1 MKKAIAVIRTI
12 NKSSRGYQQQ
22 IRKINQYT
30 DENGIQVVRFQIEL
44 GVEGKN
50 LNRFEWKKTMK
61 YINNHPNEVNLIL
74 VCTYDRILDDFHNT
88 AKLMRRLKIKGI
100 RILSIQETIP
110 DSDPIHTEKYF
121 LKT

>member
-50 LNRFEWKKTMK
+50 LNRSEWKKSMK